1 MSQIAGNMDARSEV
15 NLDDST
21 TRRLGDLVAVLRP
34 SQWAKN
40 VFVLVPVLFSEKAF
54 YRDELL
60 RSVIA
65 TACFCLLSSVVYITN
80 DLIDRP
86 ADRSHPRKRR
96 RPIAS
101 GRVGAGTAVGLAVAL
116 VLVSTGV
123 GSLSLPRPFLGFALA
138 YLVNSMAYCFWLKN
152 EVILDVIV
160 ISLGFVLRLLAGC
173 AAIGVEPS
181 SWIIVC
187 GFNLALVL
195 GFGKRRSEL
204 NVVDDPGGFRRVLLK
219 YTPFEVRHPARQLH
233 RRLSGLLRALHRLAR
248 DDRPAQ
254 DQLAGLHD
262 ADRRLWPLPLPV
274 QGPGGGRRR
283 ALGDPGRR
291 PGLPRDHP
299 GVGPRGRWHPRGP
312 LNRRRPVDR
321 NSHLEW
327 QRWG

>member
-219 YTPFEVRHPARQLH
+219 YTP
-233 RRLSGLLRALHRLAR
+233 SKCDILLASSTAVCLVSYALYTVSPETIALHRTSSLVYTTPIVAYGLYR
-248 DDRPAQ
+248 YLFKVLEGAGDGPSEI
-254 DQLAGLHD
+254 LAGD
-262 ADRRLWPLPLPV
+262 PV
-274 QGPGGGRRR
+274 FLVTIL
-283 ALGDPGRR
+283 AWVLAV
-291 PGLPRDHP
+291 
-299 GVGPRGRWHPRGP
+299 VGILAAR
-312 LNRRRPVDR
+312 
-321 NSHLEW
+321 
-327 QRWG
+327 